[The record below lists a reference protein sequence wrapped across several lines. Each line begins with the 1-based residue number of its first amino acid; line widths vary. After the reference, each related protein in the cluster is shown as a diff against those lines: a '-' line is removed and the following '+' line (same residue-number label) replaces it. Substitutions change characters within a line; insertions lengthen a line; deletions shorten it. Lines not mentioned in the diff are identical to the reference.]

1 MAVSISFT
9 GPIERAIIRK
19 VRQTGELK
27 SALDKSNPE
36 RGGGIHQ
43 DVASRRERYPYFT
56 YSLVTAPIVY
66 DHGAGNGTTENEG
79 TLEIHALYDLT
90 FWSDR
95 KVEAEDLD
103 RILGNIL
110 QRKEDLEVEGQTV
123 ILLQR
128 VGPAAAN
135 GADNDVEGRRYVR
148 IGGTYEIW
156 TVQPIPA
163 PEP

>member
-1 MAVSISFT
+1 MAAQVSFT
-9 GPIERAIIRK
+9 GPIERAIVRR
-19 VRQTGELK
+19 VRQTDELK
-27 SALDKSNPE
+27 SALNKGGP

-43 DVASRRERYPYFT
+43 DIASRRERYPYFT
-56 YSLVTAPIVY
+56 YSLVTAPILY
-66 DHGAGNGTTENEG
+66 DHGADNGTTVNDG
-79 TLEIHALYDLT
+79 TIEIHALYDLT

-103 RILGNIL
+103 SILGNVL

-128 VGPAAAN
+128 VGPSAAN

-148 IGGTYEIW
+148 AGGTYEIW
-156 TVQPIPA
+156 TVQPAPK

>member
-1 MAVSISFT
+1 MAVQLSFT
-9 GPIERAIIRK
+9 GPIERAIVRK
-19 VRQTGELK
+19 VRQTDELK
-27 SALDKSNPE
+27 SALNKGNPD

-56 YSLVTAPIVY
+56 YSLVTAPVIF
-66 DHGAGNGTTENEG
+66 DNGSEDNDG
-79 TLEIHALYDLT
+79 TQEIHAIYDLT

-103 RILGNIL
+103 RILGNVL

-128 VGPAAAN
+128 VGPSAAN

-148 IGGTYEIW
+148 AGGTYEIW
-156 TVQPIPA
+156 TVQPVPK